1 LTGAQFCHAAPALA
15 KIEPRRRSE
24 LKRRTLPGIVSGLRA
39 SERIIRIAPAFACIA
54 PGSAPPHIQ
63 PTLARGVESKKL
75 QYFAAL
81 RGVWRMLGTDK
92 FIVHQAAVR
101 HDNRAPRLDADPRTE
116 RKSRSKHHG
125 VQKIAV
131 KTNVICY

>member
-1 LTGAQFCHAAPALA
+1 MMPKSEANFFKRKQRHKTVADFSVFGKEPLNKSNAPLGRRVQRFLTGAQFCHAAPALA

-63 PTLARGVESKKL
+63 PTLA
-75 QYFAAL
+75 
-81 RGVWRMLGTDK
+81 
-92 FIVHQAAVR
+92 
-101 HDNRAPRLDADPRTE
+101 
-116 RKSRSKHHG
+116 
-125 VQKIAV
+125 
-131 KTNVICY
+131 